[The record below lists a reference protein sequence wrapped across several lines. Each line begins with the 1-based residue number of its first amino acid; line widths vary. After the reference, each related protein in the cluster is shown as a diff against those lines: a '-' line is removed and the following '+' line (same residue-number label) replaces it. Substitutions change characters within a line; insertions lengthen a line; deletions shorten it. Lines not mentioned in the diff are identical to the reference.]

1 MTAYLKQIGRIGP
14 GGTFVIP
21 TALRRRFGLEEGSEF
36 LVEETAEGILLRP
49 AITLPVE
56 MYSLQ
61 RRAELL
67 LSNAVGEDDYR
78 KMRDV
83 VREMGIDPDSVAKP
97 PPAPPLPGPPGP
109 GPSG

>member
-1 MTAYLKQIGRIGP
+1 MTAYLKQTGRIGR

-21 TALRRRFGLEEGSEF
+21 VSLRRRLGLEEGSE
-36 LVEETAEGILLRP
+36 LVVEETAEGILLRP

-56 MYSLQ
+56 IYSPQ

-78 KMRDV
+78 KVRQV
-83 VREMGIDPDSVAKP
+83 VREMGVDPDSVP
-97 PPAPPLPGPPGP
+97 HQRV
-109 GPSG
+109 